1 MDQKTTGLIAT
12 IATLLLCGC
21 PGICMCLF
29 GALSAVGL
37 GTWTTEFGA
46 LSDYGTISTGWGI
59 AILCLGLA
67 GMLIPA
73 LVGFFT
79 LRNKPEAEQGLDE
92 PLPPAS

>member
-21 PGICMCLF
+21 PGICLCLF
-29 GALSAVGL
+29 GALSAGGL
-37 GTWTTEFGA
+37 GTWTADVGL
-46 LSDYGTISTGWGI
+46 LSDYGVISTGWGI
-59 AILCLGLA
+59 GLLCLGLV
-67 GMLIPA
+67 GILIPA

-79 LRNKPEAEQGLDE
+79 LRNKPESMTDLDE

>member
-29 GALSAVGL
+29 GALSAFGL
-37 GTWTTEFGA
+37 GTWTTEFGV
-46 LSDYGTISTGWGI
+46 LSDYGTISTGWGF
-59 AILCLGLA
+59 AILCTGLV

-73 LVGFFT
+73 LVGYFS
-79 LRNKPEAEQGLDE
+79 LRNKPASEPDLDG
-92 PLPPAS
+92 PIPPTS